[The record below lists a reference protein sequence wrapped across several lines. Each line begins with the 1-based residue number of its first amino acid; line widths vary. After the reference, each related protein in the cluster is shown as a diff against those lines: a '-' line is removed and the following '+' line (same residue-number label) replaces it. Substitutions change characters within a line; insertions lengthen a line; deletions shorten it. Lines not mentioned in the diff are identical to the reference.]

1 MTDAIYRFTNPG
13 DTFGGLAPGDKI
25 EFLPGAVPDA
35 TGRNIKT
42 DFKMRRDVNPHPNP
56 RRSLNKIQDSLL
68 GMMEVVVTG
77 YFINHDSTLGPKNLY
92 NWSVQPAVN
101 DDYEWGRFGITL
113 DSFAGGLLNET
124 PTVGATGKGYMLYDI
139 LCEDVE
145 KPRDEVPFVAKFY
158 RNGTIATK

>member
-1 MTDAIYRFTNPG
+1 MVDAIYRYTSPG
-13 DTFGGLAPGDKI
+13 DTFNALTEFEKI
-25 EFLPGAVPDA
+25 EFLPGSVPDS

-56 RRSLNKIQDSLL
+56 RRALNKIQDSLL

-77 YFINHDSTLGPKNLY
+77 YFVNHSTTKGPRNLY
-92 NWSVQPAVN
+92 NWSVEDATN
-101 DDYEWGRFGITL
+101 DDFVWGRFGITM
-113 DSFAGGLLNET
+113 DSFANGLVNEE
-124 PTVGATGKGYMLYDI
+124 PTVGDDGKGYILYDI
-139 LCEDVE
+139 LVEDVE

>member
-1 MTDAIYRFTNPG
+1 MYRFTSSG
-13 DTFGGLAPGDKI
+13 DTFGNISSANKI

-68 GMMEVVVTG
+68 GMFEVVVTG
-77 YFINHDSTLGPKNLY
+77 YFVDRATTLGPKNLR
-92 NWSVQPAVN
+92 NWQSVEGMN
-101 DDYEWGRFGITL
+101 DDFPWGRFGLTL
-113 DSFAGGLLNET
+113 DSFSNGLLNET
-124 PTVGATGKGYMLYDI
+124 PTILLGYILYDI
-139 LCEDVE
+139 VVEDVE

-158 RNGTIATK
+158 RNGDIAEIP